1 MTLSNLE
8 VGKRYRVKEDCR
20 GGNKF
25 QYTTHWRKGGDPKQP
40 HVKDGIIEVVEND
53 GGDYKVYVID
63 PATGNRMK
71 DSTTYISK
79 VEVKYFE
86 LAGSAPAASPLGVP
100 APVVGTAQAGSLQIP
115 LMEASD
121 ASQGLATMFASL
133 LMGAI
138 KSQDVEAMIIQA
150 VKDVATQKIPRPM
163 EVSFNGNRKVI
174 DNVHNKF
181 ETVIKLLHAT
191 KNIML
196 VGEAGCGKTHLAAQV
211 AEALSLEFSSISCSA
226 DMSSSVLTGWLLPS
240 DGGKFEYAESDFVRL
255 YEKGGV
261 FLLDEMDSADP
272 SILLIINQALAN
284 GQITIPQ
291 RKGNTTVKRHPD
303 FICVSAC
310 NTFGRG
316 SNLMY
321 SGRERL
327 DESTLDR
334 FRAGMVEMHYDDSL
348 EEKLCDAEVLAWGRG
363 VRTRIESSKL
373 KRVMSTRFLRDASA
387 LKEHAGY
394 SLQDIK
400 DLFFTGWKD
409 DEKCKVNQ

>member
-8 VGKRYRVKEDCR
+8 IGKRYRVKEDCR
-20 GGNKF
+20 GGNQF

-63 PATGNRMK
+63 PATGSRMK

-86 LAGSAPAASPLGVP
+86 LAGAAPAPAPAAPFGVS
-100 APVVGTAQAGSLQIP
+100 AAQAGSLQIP

-121 ASQGLATMFASL
+121 ASHALATVFSSL
-133 LMGAI
+133 LMAAI
-138 KSQDVEAMIIQA
+138 KSDDVEAMVIQA

-163 EVSFNGNRKVI
+163 EVIFNGNHKVI

-181 ETVIKLLHAT
+181 NTVMKLLHGT

-211 AEALSLEFSSISCSA
+211 AEALTLEFSSISCSA

-255 YEKGGV
+255 YENGGV

-291 RKGNTTVKRHPD
+291 RKGNTTVKRHKD
-303 FICVSAC
+303 FICMSAC

-334 FRAGMVEMHYDDSL
+334 FRAGMVEMHYDDAL
-348 EEKLCDAEVLAWGRG
+348 EEKLCDPEVLAWGRG
-363 VRTRIESSKL
+363 VRSRIEASKL
-373 KRVMSTRFLRDASA
+373 KRVLSTRFLRDATA
-387 LKEHAGY
+387 MKEHAGY
-394 SLQDIK
+394 TMQDIK
-400 DLFFTGWKD
+400 DLFFIGWKD
-409 DEKCKVNQ
+409 DEKTKVNQ